1 MIYARAYVYSFLQ
14 NDAAA
19 FEDYR
24 LVAKNNPL
32 LKSALLK
39 TNELKLKLGLDIAPP
54 AIVLRNPQVDIDR
67 RATIKATKR
76 KYKFFGQVTDSS
88 GVSSITVTSNDR
100 DLPRITSIEAGGIF
114 EFNICLLYTSD
125 AADERS
131 SVDLGGRR

>member
-1 MIYARAYVYSFLQ
+1 MCIR
-14 NDAAA
+14 D
-19 FEDYR
+19 R
-24 LVAKNNPL
+24 
-32 LKSALLK
+32 LK

-114 EFNICLLYTSD
+114 EFNI
-125 AADERS
+125 
-131 SVDLGGRR
+131 DLNPGLSLIHISEPTRL